1 MISIRQVMTPRSDLV
16 TLPPTAGIS
25 EASKLMTERRI
36 RHIPILDEEDSLVG
50 IVSDRD
56 LLAARGSKASVACDV
71 EAGIRVSDIMT
82 APVKYVDPRLG
93 VRNAALSLRSLG
105 IGCLAVMRD
114 GILEGLVTDSDFVG
128 VAINLL
134 EQIESSDPS
143 SQI

>member
-1 MISIRQVMTPRSDLV
+1 MTPRSDLV
-16 TLPPTAGIS
+16 TLPPTAGVS
-25 EASKLMTERRI
+25 EARKLMTERRI
-36 RHIPILDEEDSLVG
+36 RHIPILNEEDSLVG

-56 LLAARGSKASVACDV
+56 LLAARGSTISTACDV
-71 EAGIRVSDIMT
+71 DAGLCVSDIMT

-93 VRNAALSLRSLG
+93 VRNAAMSLRSLG

-134 EQIESSDPS
+134 EQIENSDPS

>member
-1 MISIRQVMTPRSDLV
+1 MINIRQVMTPRSDLV
-16 TLPPTAGIS
+16 TLPPTAELT

-36 RHIPILDEEDSLVG
+36 RHIPILDEEGSLMG
-50 IVSDRD
+50 IVSHRD
-56 LLAARGSKASVACDV
+56 LLAARGSTDAKTDGRSS
-71 EAGIRVSDIMT
+71 GLRVSDVMT

-93 VRNAALSLRSLG
+93 VRDAALSLRSLG

-134 EQIESSDPS
+134 EQIEEGEPTGS
-143 SQI
+143 I